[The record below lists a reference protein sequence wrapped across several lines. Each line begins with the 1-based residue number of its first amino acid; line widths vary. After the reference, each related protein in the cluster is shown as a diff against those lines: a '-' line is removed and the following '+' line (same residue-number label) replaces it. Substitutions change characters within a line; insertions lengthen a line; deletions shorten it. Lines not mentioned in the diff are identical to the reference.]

1 MWQAEV
7 RIDLDAIR
15 DNVATLCAG
24 TTAEVMAVV
33 KADGYG
39 HGMLPSARAAL
50 AGGASWL
57 GVATLDE
64 ALTLRRAGL
73 TAPVLAWLLAPGLPL
88 HEGVASD
95 IDLNA
100 GNVAQLAELV
110 TAARHVQRPARAH
123 LKLDTGLARGGAT
136 PAEWPTLLEAA
147 AKAQA
152 DGEIEVVGIWSHFV
166 YADAPGHET
175 VDHQLAVFAEGL
187 ATAEHYG
194 IEPRYRHIANSA
206 ATLTRPDAHYDLV
219 RPGVAVYGLSP
230 LPPEHPTGLRPA
242 MTARARVALTKRVP
256 AGQGVSYGHAY
267 YTAAETTLALVPL
280 GYGDGV
286 PRHAS
291 NVGPVALGGRIRTI
305 AGRVCMDQIV
315 LDCGDDPVAAGDVAT
330 LFGPGDNGTPTA
342 TDWAEAIGTIN
353 YEIVTRFGG
362 SRVPRVYDGTAGL
375 PDGPATSVPDTNES
389 AQAAA
394 DSSGAAPVAG
404 GVPSSVPGAGGS
416 SSTGSGRRDA
426 SSAASESSWAAPGEP
441 FEAAAGEPFEA
452 APGESF
458 EAAPGMSDGRRAS
471 AGRLGAGRLGAG
483 PPTGSASAGGGV
495 VV

>member
-7 RIDLDAIR
+7 RVDLDAIR
-15 DNVATLCAG
+15 DNVATLRAG

-39 HGMLPSARAAL
+39 HGMLPVARAAL
-50 AGGASWL
+50 AGGATWL

-64 ALTLRRAGL
+64 ALALRRAGL

-88 HEGVASD
+88 HDGVAAD
-95 IDLNA
+95 VDLNA
-100 GNVAQLAELV
+100 GSLAQLAEVV
-110 TAARHVQRPARAH
+110 TAARRADRTARVH

-136 PAEWPTLLEAA
+136 PAEWPALLEAA

-152 DGEIEVVGIWSHFV
+152 DGDLDVVGVWSHFV

-175 VDHQLAVFAEGL
+175 IDHQLAVFAEGL
-187 ATAEHYG
+187 ATAEQHG

-230 LPPEHPTGLRPA
+230 LPPEFPTGLRPA
-242 MTARARVALTKRVP
+242 MTARARVTLTKRVP

-267 YTAAETTLALVPL
+267 HTTRETTLALVPL

-305 AGRVCMDQIV
+305 AGRVCMDQII

-330 LFGPGDNGTPTA
+330 LFGPGDDGTPTA

-362 SRVPRVYDGTAGL
+362 TRVPRVYDGTAGVL
-375 PDGPATSVPDTNES
+375 TGTADAAGLAEGGVRSTLT
-389 AQAAA
+389 AAA
-394 DSSGAAPVAG
+394 VSGKETE
-404 GVPSSVPGAGGS
+404 GVLGA
-416 SSTGSGRRDA
+416 D
-426 SSAASESSWAAPGEP
+426 
-441 FEAAAGEPFEA
+441 
-452 APGESF
+452 
-458 EAAPGMSDGRRAS
+458 
-471 AGRLGAGRLGAG
+471 AGRPGTATGNQNDDDRSGVRKAVETGEGA
-483 PPTGSASAGGGV
+483 
-495 VV
+495 